1 MFSNVKPDVLVFFL
15 LCFKHHGQK
24 ETSEENHLQR
34 KPGRNSSRNLEA
46 GTEAEAMEEC
56 FLPCSPGLA

>member
-15 LCFKHHGQK
+15 FYFKHHGQK

-34 KPGRNSSRNLEA
+34 KPGRNSSRN
-46 GTEAEAMEEC
+46 G
-56 FLPCSPGLA
+56 GRN